1 MEECNKRKRVPHDS
15 VYSEPH
21 SKTHRVDSGSDV
33 NSSESHLTRAD
44 SCVNSCES
52 ELTRVDSE
60 IQEDLFNIFDDS
72 ENVAERDSAIQGLD
86 SVIKSFE
93 EEILA
98 PGSGLDPRDP
108 KSVPDSSELLQPN
121 LGYLFEASD
130 DELGLPP
137 SVPESGEPGRVE
149 PDAVDQPDAVDLS
162 GFVDFEDDIPNYD
175 AFGFSNE
182 VVAECDG
189 VAGGLAAVD
198 ELFDYSETAENLWQ
212 LESLQAM

>member
-21 SKTHRVDSGSDV
+21 SKSHRVDSGSDV
-33 NSSESHLTRAD
+33 NSSESQLTRAD

-60 IQEDLFNIFDDS
+60 IQEDLFNILDDS

-98 PGSGLDPRDP
+98 PSSGLDPMDP
-108 KSVPDSSELLQPN
+108 NSVPDSSELLQPN

-137 SVPESGEPGRVE
+137 SVPESDEPGRVE
-149 PDAVDQPDAVDLS
+149 PDGVDLS
-162 GFVDFEDDIPNYD
+162 GFVGFEDDIPNYD
-175 AFGFSNE
+175 AFGFGNE
-182 VVAECDG
+182 MVAECDG
-189 VAGGLAAVD
+189 VAGGLTAVD
-198 ELFDYSETAENLWQ
+198 ELFDYSETAENLWR

>member
-15 VYSEPH
+15 AYSEPQ
-21 SKTHRVDSGSDV
+21 SKTHRVDSVLDV
-33 NSSESHLTRAD
+33 TSSQSQLTRAD

-60 IQEDLFNIFDDS
+60 IQDDFFNILDDS
-72 ENVAERDSAIQGLD
+72 ENVPERDSAVQGLD

-98 PGSGLDPRDP
+98 PGSGFDPMDP
-108 KSVPDSSELLQPN
+108 NSVPDSSELLQPN

-137 SVPESGEPGRVE
+137 SVPESDEPGRVE
-149 PDAVDQPDAVDLS
+149 PDGVDLN
-162 GFVDFEDDIPNYD
+162 GFVDFENDIPNYD
-175 AFGFSNE
+175 SFGFGNE
-182 VVAECDG
+182 LVAECDG
-189 VAGGLAAVD
+189 VDGGLTAVE
-198 ELFDYSETAENLWQ
+198 ELFDYSETGENLWR